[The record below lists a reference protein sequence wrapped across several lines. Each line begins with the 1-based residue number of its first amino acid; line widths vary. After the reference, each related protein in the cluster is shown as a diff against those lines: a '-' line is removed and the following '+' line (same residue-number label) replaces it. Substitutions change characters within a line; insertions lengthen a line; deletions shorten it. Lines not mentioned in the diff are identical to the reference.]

1 VPGFSTRAI
10 RAASRVPDAP
20 QAPVNVPI
28 YQSSTFEVAS
38 AEELAELLEF
48 RRPGHSYTRYSN
60 PTHAALE
67 AALAELEGAEAAIV
81 SASGMAAIHAT
92 LASLLHPGDEVLAP
106 RALYGGT
113 YAVLTGLFAR
123 FGVTARFVPMTDASA
138 VADALTERTRVV
150 WAETIANP
158 TTDVADLAALAD
170 VVRAAGRDVSLVVDN
185 TFASPYL
192 ANPLA
197 LGADLVVHS
206 LTKYVGGHSDLL
218 AGAVIGPADRIDEV
232 RHVLINAGGN
242 AQPLEA
248 FLALRG
254 LKTLAI
260 RMERHSATAL
270 AVARALED
278 APGIARVLYPGLTS
292 HPQHEVASRE
302 LRGGMAGGMLSV
314 DLAGGRA
321 AGEQF
326 LDRIRVAVHA
336 TSLGSAETL
345 CSHPASSSHRQL
357 GDAELAAGGLTP
369 GLVRVSIGLE
379 DADDLIQDL
388 AAAADP
394 AAHPA

>member
-38 AEELAELLEF
+38 AAELAELLEF

-67 AALAELEGAEAAIV
+67 GALAELEGGETAIV
-81 SASGMAAIHAT
+81 TASGMAAIHAS
-92 LASLLHPGDEVLAP
+92 LASLVGPGDEVLAP

-113 YAVLTGLFAR
+113 YAILTGLLAG
-123 FGVTARFVPMTDASA
+123 FGVRARFVPMTDASA
-138 VADALTERTRVV
+138 VAEALTDRTKVL

-158 TTDVADLAALAD
+158 TTDVADLAALAE
-170 VVRAAGRDVSLVVDN
+170 VAHARGLALVVDN

-206 LTKYVGGHSDLL
+206 LTKYVGGHSDLVG
-218 AGAVIGPADRIDEV
+218 GAIIGSGTRIAPA

-254 LKTLAI
+254 LKTLAL

-270 AVARALED
+270 AVARALEG
-278 APGIARVLYPGLTS
+278 APGVARVLYPGLGS
-292 HPQHEVASRE
+292 HPQHALAMRE
-302 LRGGMAGGMLSV
+302 LRGGMAGGMMAI
-314 DLAGGRA
+314 DLAGGRD
-321 AGEQF
+321 AGERF
-326 LDRIRVAVHA
+326 LDRLQVAVHA
-336 TSLGSAETL
+336 TSLGSVETL

-357 GDAELAAGGLTP
+357 GEEELAAAGLTP

-379 DADDLIQDL
+379 DADDLIEDL
-388 AAAADP
+388 AAAAS
-394 AAHPA
+394 A